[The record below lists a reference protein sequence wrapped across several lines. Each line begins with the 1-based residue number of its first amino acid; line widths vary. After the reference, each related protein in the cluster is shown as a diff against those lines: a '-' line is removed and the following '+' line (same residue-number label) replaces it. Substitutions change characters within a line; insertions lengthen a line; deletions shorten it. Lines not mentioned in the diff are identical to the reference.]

1 MGEEE
6 EVTWRSFTFAF
17 RNGTERQ
24 RLQTKL
30 PGASALRFLSFQQCI
45 LLFFLLLFFSKVKK
59 NMKSVAMNTNAFS
72 GVRTALPAR
81 SKVSI
86 TRPRQGLNQVSSR
99 TQRNTIRTHAGNSPD
114 TFPRDWLKKDNFPLI
129 CGFLAWTIPSSIP
142 VGSFGGESLF
152 WRLNESIKIG
162 FDNFP
167 TGPGVTD
174 PFWIYMLTWH
184 IGLFVTLTLAKI

>member
-1 MGEEE
+1 MGHTQKKTPRAKKKAREGFL
-6 EVTWRSFTFAF
+6 VLLRARARALNRTGGKKGNKMTHMGLKVARTRTVCMAGKDK
-17 RNGTERQ
+17 RTTGTPVGINRA
-24 RLQTKL
+24 K
-30 PGASALRFLSFQQCI
+30 AIDKALRTRGNTVQTLS
-45 LLFFLLLFFSKVKK
+45 
-59 NMKSVAMNTNAFS
+59 
-72 GVRTALPAR
+72 G
-81 SKVSI
+81 
-86 TRPRQGLNQVSSR
+86 
-99 TQRNTIRTHAGNSPD
+99 D

-184 IGLFVTLTLAKI
+184 IGLFVPLTLAKIGYEGYKEGYFGPTE

>member
-1 MGEEE
+1 MG
-6 EVTWRSFTFAF
+6 TF

-30 PGASALRFLSFQQCI
+30 PAASAL
-45 LLFFLLLFFSKVKK
+45 LFPTVYPPLLFFSKVKK

-114 TFPRDWLKKDNFPLI
+114 TFPRDWLKKDNFPL
-129 CGFLAWTIPSSIP
+129 
-142 VGSFGGESLF
+142 
-152 WRLNESIKIG
+152 K
-162 FDNFP
+162 
-167 TGPGVTD
+167 
-174 PFWIYMLTWH
+174 
-184 IGLFVTLTLAKI
+184 